1 MKKLISVLMTI
12 SVIFTMTVAFDATVS
27 AATVKATTIT
37 GLTNYTTG
45 IRISWKRV
53 SNAQK
58 YKVLRK
64 SYGAKNYST
73 IKYLSGKSSVFAD
86 KKVSA
91 GKTYAY
97 KIVAVNGKNTAT
109 SQAKKIVRLTT
120 PTKLTSK
127 FFINSNE
134 DSVVQLTWGRVANA
148 KKYEV
153 YRKLSGGYKKVATV
167 SSTKFNDLVDDS
179 YDDLQFKTLCYRVRA
194 VNGNY
199 KSAYSAVKAQ
209 RIVKPVYLLM
219 GSPLVNGVKLTW
231 MDEKVNGITSYDIYR
246 SVNNGRYT
254 KIKSVSPSKSE
265 YLDTS
270 AKEGYTYKYY
280 IITKYGKYYSP
291 KSMVTAGKYE
301 PIATVNVKVGETSN
315 SFMETLEKEL
325 KAELGNA
332 EDLNN
337 IIGSML
343 TSMIKINPVDKTIA
357 TVTSDLKIKGL
368 AEGKTKASVKMSM
381 PSFDINE
388 EIGYIVINVKGA

>member
-1 MKKLISVLMTI
+1 MKKLISILMTI
-12 SVIFTMTVAFDATVS
+12 SVIFTMTVAFDTTVS

-254 KIKSVSPSKSE
+254 KI
-265 YLDTS
+265 
-270 AKEGYTYKYY
+270 
-280 IITKYGKYYSP
+280 
-291 KSMVTAGKYE
+291 
-301 PIATVNVKVGETSN
+301 
-315 SFMETLEKEL
+315 
-325 KAELGNA
+325 
-332 EDLNN
+332 
-337 IIGSML
+337 
-343 TSMIKINPVDKTIA
+343 
-357 TVTSDLKIKGL
+357 
-368 AEGKTKASVKMSM
+368 
-381 PSFDINE
+381 
-388 EIGYIVINVKGA
+388 